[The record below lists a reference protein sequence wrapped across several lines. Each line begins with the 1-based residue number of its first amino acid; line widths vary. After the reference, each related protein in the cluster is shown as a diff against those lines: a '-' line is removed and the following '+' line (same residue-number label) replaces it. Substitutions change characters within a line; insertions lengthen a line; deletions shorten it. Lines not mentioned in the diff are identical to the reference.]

1 VLRSNRLSYGPFTE
15 KFERQFARLH
25 GCRFGIMTNSGT
37 SALQIALSALKEMNG
52 WADGDEVIVP
62 ALTFVATANVVLHN
76 RMTPVFVDV
85 ERDYYGLD
93 PDLLEAKITPRTRA
107 VIPVHLFGMP
117 CALAPIME
125 IARRRGLKVIED
137 SCETMFARYGGK
149 WVGSFGEIGCF
160 STYVAHLIV
169 TGVGGL
175 CTTDHPD
182 LAIKLRSLMNHGRD
196 SIYISIDDD
205 ENKTSE
211 ELKTVVARRFSFI
224 SVGYSFRVTEME
236 AAIGLAQL
244 EKWEEMIAH
253 RRANARYLI
262 AGLSDL
268 ADRIQ
273 LPRLRP
279 DAEHSFMMFPV
290 VLRQGGKEEM
300 VNYLEQNGVET
311 RDMLPLI
318 NQPAY
323 RKLFPIN
330 DRDYPAADWIN
341 RSGFYIGCHQDLTTV
356 DLDYVIDLFHRR
368 LLTPSAGGKQLKKS
382 TLVILTRNSLASS
395 EQLGESLPLE
405 FVDQCLVIDRG
416 STDGTVE
423 FWEKRRLPVHRLP
436 AGQNRAAF
444 SLALRIAEGEY
455 VVFFELDG
463 SEDPAAIARSLYLL
477 DKGYDLVIASRLMPG
492 GEKSDANRRLPF
504 RGLGNRVFTLLANV
518 LFNGNLTDALT
529 PFRGV
534 RKDKLEGLG
543 LDAAEWGLPYQM
555 SIRALKSNL
564 KITEIPTRENTIPRR
579 DTIAAIFL
587 SIFHL
592 LGLAVRELAIG
603 RKYQR
608 ILPPRR
614 HGLLEK

>member
-1 VLRSNRLSYGPFTE
+1 METPVIKVGTLNLSETARRNVAQVLRSNRLSYGPFTE

-37 SALQIALSALKEMNG
+37 SALQIALAALKEMNG

-62 ALTFVATANVVLHN
+62 ALTFVATANVVFHN
-76 RMTPVFVDV
+76 RMTPIFVDV
-85 ERDYYGLD
+85 EKDCYGLD

-107 VIPVHLFGMP
+107 FIPVHLFGMP

-137 SCETMFARYGGK
+137 SCETMFARYQGK

-175 CTTDHPD
+175 CTTDDPD
-182 LAIKLRSLMNHGRD
+182 VAIKLRSLMNHGRD
-196 SIYISIDDD
+196 SNYISIDDD

-224 SVGYSFRVTEME
+224 SVGHSFRVTEME

-244 EKWEEMIAH
+244 EKWEEMITP

-268 ADRIQ
+268 ADRVQ

-279 DAEHSFMMFPV
+279 DAEHSFMMF
-290 VLRQGGKEEM
+290 L
-300 VNYLEQNGVET
+300 
-311 RDMLPLI
+311 
-318 NQPAY
+318 
-323 RKLFPIN
+323 
-330 DRDYPAADWIN
+330 
-341 RSGFYIGCHQDLTTV
+341 
-356 DLDYVIDLFHRR
+356 
-368 LLTPSAGGKQLKKS
+368 
-382 TLVILTRNSLASS
+382 LTRNSLASS

-436 AGQNRAAF
+436 AGRDRAAF

-492 GEKSDANRRLPF
+492 GKKSDANRRLPF

-543 LDAAEWGLPYQM
+543 LDAAEWGIPYQM

-579 DTIAAIFL
+579 DNVAAIFL
-587 SIFHL
+587 SIFHI
-592 LGLAVRELAIG
+592 LGLVVRELMIG